1 MRIGHGYDVHR
12 INDGCSITLGG
23 VKIECQFSLEAH
35 SDGDVLVHA
44 VVDALF
50 GAAGLRDIGFYFP
63 DTDEKYRGISSLD
76 LLSEAS
82 KMVRDAGF
90 EIEYIDCTV
99 IAQVPKLSPHI
110 EDMRVLMASAAVITP
125 DRINVKATTE
135 EKLGFT
141 GRGEGIASHSVCILK

>member
-12 INDGCSITLGG
+12 INDGCGITLGG

-44 VVDALF
+44 VVDALL

-76 LLSEAS
+76 LLSEVS
-82 KMVRDAGF
+82 EMVRDAGF

-99 IAQVPKLSPHI
+99 IAQTPKISPHI
-110 EDMRVLMASAAVITP
+110 EDMRALMAAAAVITP